1 MSEKMNTNDT
11 MKEEP
16 ESERAVHFEYYS
28 EKETAA
34 ENAGKQAKT
43 AAKGRRFQLSGGPDG
58 SKRFSVPWLRVL
70 YMPLAFI
77 YFEILLRAFCGT
89 GIFTNLIYPV
99 LFGIAFGLFLD
110 FVTMIFPK
118 VVNRILSILALL
130 LGGIYYIVEC
140 LILRSFTTY
149 MTLHAVLTGAGGV
162 TTGYSSDLIRA
173 IVTGIPVIILF
184 LLPAIFYIILDIRK
198 KVSVRCSIPAAIVI
212 LICAVLCQGVG
223 VLAASHGSSRAK
235 YTSQYNFNTAIRTF
249 GLVTGTRLDVQHG
262 GTGGSSGFVL
272 SDNGQADAGS
282 AQTAASAETAASA
295 STSESDGA
303 YVNNDRSPN
312 VMDIDFEAKSA
323 ETDDETLKEMNAYV
337 SSLTPTNR
345 NAYTGIFKGKNLI
358 LICAEAFSDSVID
371 PELTPTLYRLTH
383 NGIYFSDYYQPTW
396 GGSTSTGEYSFL
408 IGLAPLD
415 GVDTMLETV
424 GHNNYFTMGSQLMRQ
439 GYFSRAY
446 HSGDYDYYSRNLTHE
461 NLGYAKFLALGNGLE
476 DITDYWPDD
485 EDFFSKTMDTYM
497 DQEPFS
503 IYYMTLSGH
512 AAYDADDDRVKEHY
526 DEVNAVVGDK
536 YKEKTKY
543 YLCYQMEL
551 EDALTTMVQKLEDAG
566 IADDT
571 VIALTADHYPYGL
584 DKSDTFGNTE
594 NYVNDL
600 YGMDYQ
606 THWEKDH
613 NSLIIWSG
621 CLEHQD
627 KDLAIEVSDPTFSL
641 DVVPTLSNMFGLE
654 YDSRLL
660 PGRDVMADNG
670 EAIVFWND
678 YSWVTTHGTYDADS
692 GEFTPNDGYEY
703 DQDYIDRISQTVQN
717 KILYSGQAL
726 DKDYFGYLFGSTE
739 ETTPRPEDVDVEA
752 SYIAAAEAAAAAE
765 TSESAEAEE
774 TDGPKII
781 SDTPATKENPLTTGE
796 WVDGGDYYLLPNEEY
811 ATGWVYDPDTEG
823 YYYMDSTGLILTGWQ
838 QIDGQYYYFYTQE
851 DSSEDE
857 EHDRGHMAADTTI
870 DGYYVNAD
878 GVWE

>member
-1 MSEKMNTNDT
+1 MAEITNTP
-11 MKEEP
+11 KPAEP
-16 ESERAVHFEYYS
+16 EKTVLSEN
-28 EKETAA
+28 EKT
-34 ENAGKQAKT
+34 ENTGKQETPEK
-43 AAKGRRFQLSGGPDG
+43 KGI
-58 SKRFSVPWLRVL
+58 SKRFSMPWLRVL

-89 GIFTNLIYPV
+89 GVFSNLVYPV

-118 VVNRILSILALL
+118 TVNRILSILVLF
-130 LGGIYYIVEC
+130 LGGVYYIVEC

-184 LLPAIFYIILDIRK
+184 LLPTILYIILDIRK
-198 KVSVRCSIPAAIVI
+198 KVSVRCTLPAAIVI
-212 LICAVLCQGVG
+212 LVCAVLFQGVG
-223 VLAASHGSSRAK
+223 VLAASHGASRAK

-262 GTGGSSGFVL
+262 GTGGSSGFVI
-272 SDNGQADAGS
+272 SDNAQAGS
-282 AQTAASAETAASA
+282 TGTQTAAAASTEVA
-295 STSESDGA
+295 SEAATSSSADA
-303 YVNNDRSPN
+303 DQPYVNNDRSPN
-312 VMDIDFEAKSA
+312 VMDIDFDAKSA
-323 ETDDETLKEMNAYV
+323 ETDDETLKEMNSYV

-345 NAYTGIFKGKNLI
+345 NNYTGIFKGKNLI

-461 NLGYAKFLALGNGLE
+461 NLGYSKFLALGNGLE

-497 DQEPFS
+497 DQQPFS

-512 AAYDADDDRVKEHY
+512 ASYDADDDRVKEHY

-551 EDALTTMVQKLEDAG
+551 EDALTTMVKKLEDAG

-606 THWEKDH
+606 THWDKDH
-613 NSLIIWSG
+613 NSLIIWSE
-621 CLEHQD
+621 CLEDKD
-627 KDLAIEVSDPTFSL
+627 KDLAIEISDPTFSL

-692 GEFTPNDGYEY
+692 GVFTPNDGYEN
-703 DQDYIDRISQTVQN
+703 DQDYVDRISQIVQN

-726 DKDYFGYLFGSTE
+726 DKDYFGYLFGTTE
-739 ETTPRPEDVDVEA
+739 ETTPRPKDVDVEA
-752 SYIAAAEAAAAAE
+752 RYIEAAEAAATAE
-765 TSESAEAEE
+765 TSESAESTESGDSAE
-774 TDGPKII
+774 TDEPKTLT
-781 SDTPATKENPLTTGE
+781 SNPGTKESPLTTGE
-796 WVDGGDYYLLPNEEY
+796 WVDGGDYYRLPNTEY
-811 ATGWVYDPDTEG
+811 GTGWVYDPDTEG
-823 YYYMDSTGLILTGWQ
+823 YYYMDSTGRIVTGWQ

-851 DSSEDE
+851 DGDEDE
-857 EHDRGHMAADTTI
+857 DHDRGHMASDTTI